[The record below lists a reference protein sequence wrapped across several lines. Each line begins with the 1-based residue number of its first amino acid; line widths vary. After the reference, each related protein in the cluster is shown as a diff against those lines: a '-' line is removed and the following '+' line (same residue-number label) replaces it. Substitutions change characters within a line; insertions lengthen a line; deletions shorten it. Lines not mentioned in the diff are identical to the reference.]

1 MPVVG
6 PPGAGAGPRPGRIAR
21 RAVVGAAAWGAVLA
35 CAGAATARP
44 ATDRAGAGPA
54 RTSTPYGA
62 PTAAPG
68 ARPDSAPNTA
78 SGTTPGAAP
87 GSTSRSAPHNAP
99 RSVDVTLRLP
109 APSGPYPIGARVLH
123 LVDPERADPW
133 RPGTRR
139 EVMVTVWYPARGG
152 AGRPLVPQMTAR
164 AAASFADWAPRLHPG
179 LLPAT
184 GVDWAATLTHARRD
198 APVRAG
204 RRRPVLL
211 YTPGGGEPRTLGTC
225 LAEELASH
233 GSIVVTIDHPGDA
246 SEVEFPDGTL
256 RETEFR
262 GDPRADPELFAT
274 VIAVRI
280 ADVRFVLDRLLAA
293 ATGAAPGAGRRALP
307 RGLAQAIDPHRVG
320 VYGHSAGGTTAAQ
333 ALYDDRR
340 IGAAVNLEGHLSHP
354 GTPAGRPGPL
364 FPVAA
369 YGVDRPLLLVGTDGF
384 RDAEYERSWS
394 AMLGHPRGRT
404 TWRQLSAANHA
415 TLTDHAALAPQLQ
428 RAGLITEAQRNA
440 LVGAAPPTRS
450 IPLLR
455 HLVRGFFARHLG
467 AR

>member
-1 MPVVG
+1 
-6 PPGAGAGPRPGRIAR
+6 
-21 RAVVGAAAWGAVLA
+21 
-35 CAGAATARP
+35 
-44 ATDRAGAGPA
+44 
-54 RTSTPYGA
+54 
-62 PTAAPG
+62 PTT
-68 ARPDSAPNTA
+68 APNN
-78 SGTTPGAAP
+78 AP
-87 GSTSRSAPHNAP
+87 NNAPNKAPNNAPNNPPRSANI
-99 RSVDVTLRLP
+99 TLRLP
-109 APSGPYPIGARVLH
+109 APSGPYPVGARVLH
-123 LVDPERADPW
+123 LVDPGRADPW
-133 RPGTRR
+133 RPGVRR
-139 EVMVTVWYPARGG
+139 EVMATVWYPARGG
-152 AGRPLVPQMTAR
+152 AGRPPVPQMTAR

-184 GVDWAATLTHARRD
+184 GVDWAGTLTHARRD

-246 SEVEFPDGTL
+246 SAVEFPDGTL
-256 RETEFR
+256 RESEFR
-262 GDPRADPELFAT
+262 GDPRADPELFAA

-293 ATGAAPGAGRRALP
+293 ADGTAPRAGRRALP
-307 RGLAQAIDPHRVG
+307 RGLARAIDPHRVG

-340 IGAAVNLEGHLSHP
+340 IAAAVNLEGHLSHP
-354 GTPAGRPGPL
+354 GTPAGHPGPL

-394 AMLGHPRGRT
+394 AMLAHPRGRT
-404 TWRQLSAANHA
+404 TWRQLSAAHHA